1 MKKKN
6 LTICISGT
14 PSPTGTCGVDALEVA
29 RILGR
34 KMAERNITLTSTSTT
49 GFPLWTALGCA
60 GEGGTAVAFSPAS
73 GEHEHLYVH
82 KLPIDGFTMVVY
94 TGFGPTG
101 AGILAMRSSDAVI
114 FGCGGMTTVL
124 ETTTAIYENKPIG
137 ILEGSWKTDE
147 VIRELVEEHYPEYD
161 NIIIDADPGR
171 LLDQLVKRIHVQKE
185 TLL

>member
-1 MKKKN
+1 MKNKN

-14 PSPTGTCGVDALEVA
+14 PSPAGTCGVDALEVA
-29 RILGR
+29 RTLGR
-34 KMAERNITLTSTSTT
+34 EMAERKIIVTATSTT
-49 GFPLWTALGCA
+49 GFPLWTALGA
-60 GEGGTAVAFSPAS
+60 TGEGGTAIAFSPAAS
-73 GEHEHLYVH
+73 EREHMTVH
-82 KLPIDGFTMVVY
+82 KLPLDGFTMMVY

-147 VIRELVEEHYPEYD
+147 VIRELLNEHYPDYD
-161 NIIIDADPGR
+161 NIVVDSDPRR
-171 LLDQLVKRIHVQKE
+171 LLDQLAKRVRMQKD
-185 TLL
+185 TA